1 VTSPQ
6 RSKWRSP
13 ATTTVSSLVLAAVV
27 AGALLQYA
35 DRYATNAGFADQFRG
50 WVAVAVLSLG
60 IWTAVFTRGL
70 ATVHEFRRMWPR
82 GRVWWIWH
90 FGAYAL
96 MVASVLAM
104 LTLNNAGEK
113 IVVPIE
119 GFPTVTRSLV
129 LVAATAAAPWV
140 LTVWLAHEQLRI
152 LRTAVD
158 KVRPPEPIEELTV
171 DKLDGPA
178 ISEAVT
184 QSLAVWKVI
193 ERCTLS
199 LSLLVSTAV
208 FLSGALRLALINS
221 HALKDDVFPASAVLG
236 YGAFFAVVLAFV
248 VVPLVLAWRSH
259 AFRLVEAALGE
270 PRYGIPDQ
278 TWLDGR
284 DRLEARL
291 RLDTNVLRSPIT
303 ALSVASP
310 LVTGVL
316 AALLPN
322 A

>member
-1 VTSPQ
+1 M
-6 RSKWRSP
+6 
-13 ATTTVSSLVLAAVV
+13 VLAAIV
-27 AGALLQYA
+27 AGALLRYA
-35 DRYATNAGFADQFRG
+35 DRYATNDEFADQFRG

-60 IWTAVFTRGL
+60 IWSALFTRGL
-70 ATVHEFRRMWPR
+70 STVHEFRRMWPR
-82 GRVWWIWH
+82 GRVWWTWH

-96 MVASVLAM
+96 LVASVLAM

-113 IVVPIE
+113 IVVPID
-119 GFPTVTRSLV
+119 GFPTITRTLV

-152 LRTAVD
+152 LRAEVD
-158 KVRPPEPIEELTV
+158 KVRPPELIEELTV
-171 DKLDGPA
+171 DKLDGAA
-178 ISEAVT
+178 ISAAVT
-184 QSLAVWKVI
+184 HSLAVWKVI

-199 LSLLVSTAV
+199 LALLVSTAV

-221 HALKDDVFPASAVLG
+221 RALADDVFPASAVLS
-236 YGAFFAVVLAFV
+236 YGAFFAAVLALA

-270 PRYGIPDQ
+270 PRHGIPDQ

-284 DRLEARL
+284 ERLEARL

-303 ALSVASP
+303 AVSVASP
-310 LVTGVL
+310 LVTAVL
-316 AALLPN
+316 AALVPN